1 MNRTGISELEIMLA
15 VARRGS
21 FSGAA
26 SELEISPSAVTNA
39 VAGLE
44 KRLGVRLFN
53 RTTRSVGLTEAG
65 QRFMVKIAPAVE
77 VIRSASAEIASLPAD
92 PAGSLRINVPP
103 ASCALW
109 YDEILLPFLA
119 RYPRIRADIHSQKDK
134 VDIIAAGFDAG
145 IRLADDIPAD
155 MIPVKLTPPLRMILV
170 ASPDYLSHAGTP
182 QQPEDL
188 SAHRCICMRMAD
200 GSIYR
205 WELSHQQQSHK
216 VQVEPLL
223 IVNDLASAQK
233 AVVGGLGIACLSERH
248 IAADVLAG
256 RVIQLMPEWQ
266 VNLGA
271 LCLYYPGHRLVPPAL
286 KALTE
291 FIREVRGA
299 CDL

>member
-65 QRFMVKIAPAVE
+65 RRFMVKIAPAVE
-77 VIRSASAEIASLPAD
+77 MIRSASAEVASLPAD

-103 ASCALW
+103 ESCALW

-134 VDIIAAGFDAG
+134 VDIVAAGYDAG
-145 IRLADDIPAD
+145 IRLEDDIPAD

-170 ASPDYLSHAGTP
+170 ASPDYLSRAGTP
-182 QQPEDL
+182 QQPEQL
-188 SAHRCICMRMAD
+188 SEHCCICMRMAD

-205 WELSHQQQSHK
+205 WELSHQQQNYK

-223 IVNDLASAQK
+223 TVNDLASAQK
-233 AVVGGLGIACLSERH
+233 AVVGGLGIACMSERH
-248 IAADVLAG
+248 IAADVQAG

-271 LCLYYPGHRLVPPAL
+271 LCLYYPGHRLVPPTL

-291 FIREVRGA
+291 FIREVMTTT
-299 CDL
+299 DL

>member
-1 MNRTGISELEIMLA
+1 
-15 VARRGS
+15 
-21 FSGAA
+21 
-26 SELEISPSAVTNA
+26 
-39 VAGLE
+39 
-44 KRLGVRLFN
+44 
-53 RTTRSVGLTEAG
+53 
-65 QRFMVKIAPAVE
+65 
-77 VIRSASAEIASLPAD
+77 
-92 PAGSLRINVPP
+92 
-103 ASCALW
+103 
-109 YDEILLPFLA
+109 
-119 RYPRIRADIHSQKDK
+119 
-134 VDIIAAGFDAG
+134 
-145 IRLADDIPAD
+145 
-155 MIPVKLTPPLRMILV
+155 
-170 ASPDYLSHAGTP
+170 
-182 QQPEDL
+182 
-188 SAHRCICMRMAD
+188 MAD

-291 FIREVRGA
+291 FIREARGA